1 MLREQ
6 IYSFISKTYV
16 KVGLLVLAILFDT
29 LPRWN
34 QRPFYDKGQAISIF
48 LWVLVG
54 RLEKDRITNIVMEW
68 TLILA
73 FDNLY
78 DEMWG
83 NPYVFS
89 MLEKIIASGV
99 TLWTI
104 YRLYA
109 LRKREI

>member
-1 MLREQ
+1 MLAKQ
-6 IYSFISKTYV
+6 IYSFISKTYI
-16 KVGLLVLAILFDT
+16 KVGLLVLAILLDT
-29 LPRWN
+29 IPRWN
-34 QRPFYDKGQAISIF
+34 QSPFYDKGQAISIF

-78 DEMWG
+78 DEIWG

-89 MLEKIIASGV
+89 LTEKIIAASI

-104 YRLYA
+104 HRLYA
-109 LRKREI
+109 LRKKEI